1 MFDRLR
7 SDRDASQVIT
17 ALRRNWWIIVI
28 IALISAGGAYVLSN
42 RKPKV
47 YSATASLLFQ
57 NSHLDEQLFG
67 NQVITNTDPA
77 REAATN
83 QSLVGLPT
91 VARLVAAQLHVPT
104 ATVTGAVQ
112 VGSDAQS
119 DVLSVTATA
128 SDPRLAAAIANAY
141 VAQYINFRQSAD
153 QSQLKQ
159 AQAYIQSSLSAIPSA
174 QQNSAT
180 AQRLQAKSQEL
191 TLLAKLQTGNAEV
204 VQTATPSN
212 SPVSPNPSR
221 DAMIGLILG
230 LLVGVALVAALERR
244 DRRIKTAA
252 EVEDLYGVPLIG
264 TVPESNAL
272 RGPGAIGTLRD
283 QDAFR
288 MMRAQLRYFDVDRD
302 IRRVI
307 ITSADSGE
315 GKSLVSLNLARAAAR
330 ADEKRALLIEA
341 DLRRPALTSMI
352 GLESV
357 AGLAELLSHSQDLA
371 SGLRELVV
379 TPELPE
385 DASELSRFDVLL
397 AGAMPPNPIEL
408 LESDRMSE
416 LLDLTETMYDLVIID
431 TPPIGLISDPISL
444 VHQVDGLLV
453 ICRLGRSRR
462 DQAVRLMKQLRGLS
476 AHILGVVVNGV
487 PSGAGNVYHTYH
499 GDDRRMPTPGRRSRP
514 GRTPRPPIR
523 TK

>member
-1 MFDRLR
+1 MFDHLR
-7 SDRDASQVIT
+7 SERDASQMISAV
-17 ALRRNWWIIVI
+17 RRSWWIIVV
-28 IALISAGGAYVLSN
+28 IALISAGGAYVLSK

-47 YSATASLLFQ
+47 YSASAALLFQ

-67 NQVITNTDPA
+67 NQVITNNDPA

-91 VARLVAAQLHVPT
+91 VSKLVAAQLHIPT
-104 ATVTGAVQ
+104 STVAGAVQ

-119 DVLSVTATA
+119 DVLTVTATA
-128 SDPRLAAAIANAY
+128 SDPKLAADIANAY
-141 VAQYINFRQSAD
+141 VAQYINFRQAAD

-159 AQAYIQSSLSAIPSA
+159 AQAYLQSSLSAIPAA
-174 QQNSAT
+174 QQNSPT

-204 VQTATPSN
+204 VQTASPSN

-221 DAMIGLILG
+221 DALIGLVLG
-230 LLVGVALVAALERR
+230 LLVGVALVAALARR
-244 DRRIKTAA
+244 DRRITSAA

-264 TVPESNAL
+264 MVPESSAH
-272 RGPGAIGTLRD
+272 RGPGAVGTPRD

-302 IRRVI
+302 IRRVV

-330 ADEKRALLIEA
+330 ADEKRTLLIEA
-341 DLRRPALTSMI
+341 DFRRPALTEMI

-357 AGLAELLSHSQDLA
+357 AGLAELLSHSQELA
-371 SGLRELVV
+371 SGVRELVV

-408 LESDRMSE
+408 LESNRMSE
-416 LLDLTETMYDLVIID
+416 LLELTETMYDLVIID
-431 TPPIGLISDPISL
+431 TPPIGLISDPIPL

-462 DQAVRLMKQLRGLS
+462 DQAIRLMKQLHGLN

-487 PSGAGNVYHTYH
+487 PATADNLYYGH
-499 GDDRRMPTPGRRSRP
+499 DRRMRSPGRLGRPSRAQ
-514 GRTPRPPIR
+514 RPIR